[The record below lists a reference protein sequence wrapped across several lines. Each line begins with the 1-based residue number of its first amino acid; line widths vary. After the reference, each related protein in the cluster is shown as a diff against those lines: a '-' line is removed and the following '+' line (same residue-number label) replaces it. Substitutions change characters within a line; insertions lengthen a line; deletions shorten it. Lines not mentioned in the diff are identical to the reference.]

1 MQTHRPEREY
11 GEDLLQALEQRFL
24 CTPQRRPQ
32 WRMTTEAEGHFRGCN
47 ASEGR
52 DTWEKLQAME
62 IECSRR
68 FSGRSFG
75 SVAPML
81 EQSEP
86 NRWHR
91 VERWRTVYCG
101 RNPTQGR
108 SVRRKEQQ
116 RQRLSNCPQPQFP
129 ILLVVLMAGGGG
141 DEVWSWDW
149 KKVELEVRSLNLV
162 FVSHHLLSF

>member
-1 MQTHRPEREY
+1 
-11 GEDLLQALEQRFL
+11 
-24 CTPQRRPQ
+24 
-32 WRMTTEAEGHFRGCN
+32 MTTEAEGHFRGCN
-47 ASEGR
+47 SSEGR

-62 IECSRR
+62 TECSRR

-91 VERWRTVYCG
+91 VERWRTVHCG

-149 KKVELEVRSLNLV
+149 KKSGAGGKEFKFSLCFSPSSLFLMSNKINY
-162 FVSHHLLSF
+162 FFWSWGCSAHQ